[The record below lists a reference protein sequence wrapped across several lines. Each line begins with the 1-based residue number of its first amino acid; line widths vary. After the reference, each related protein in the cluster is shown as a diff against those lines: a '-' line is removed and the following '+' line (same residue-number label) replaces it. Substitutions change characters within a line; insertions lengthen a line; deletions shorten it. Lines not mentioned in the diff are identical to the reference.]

1 LSQAI
6 NNQIVFLETLRRRSI
21 QSDFPLQHQLKTITK
36 YFAVT
41 GPSCVGKTSASKL
54 IASDG
59 GYRHIEYEPYV
70 ASIKEKLIAPEDGE

>member
-1 LSQAI
+1 
-6 NNQIVFLETLRRRSI
+6 
-21 QSDFPLQHQLKTITK
+21 LKTVIK

-54 IASDG
+54 IATDG
-59 GYRHIEYEPYV
+59 GYRHIEYEPYI